1 MLPAIGAAS
10 LALDAIQSL
19 MSPAASSSRPAG
31 VFGPALSDVTDT
43 SAPPAKSAAVSG
55 FSSSRISSGNISALL
70 DAQSL
75 TSANSVDALDA
86 GGSTSDS
93 SQTSA
98 SGTASSAYSATG
110 QLAQSMAVPLGL
122 NPFSVSV

>member
-19 MSPAASSSRPAG
+19 MSPSSSSSSQQAG
-31 VFGPALSDVTDT
+31 AFGPALSDVTGS
-43 SAPPAKSAAVSG
+43 SAPPANPAPVSG
-55 FSSSRISSGNISALL
+55 FTGSRISSGNITALL

-75 TSANSVDALDA
+75 TSANSVDTLDA
-86 GGSTSDS
+86 GGSISDS
-93 SQTSA
+93 SQA
-98 SGTASSAYSATG
+98 SGTASSAYSAMG
-110 QLAQSMAVPLGL
+110 QLAQSMSVPLGL